1 MRIDDRWESQTDG
14 IRARDLRRDALVR
27 LREAVSRTRAQA
39 DTPADTQADRL
50 AADACVVRNGCFD
63 HA

>member
-39 DTPADTQADRL
+39 DTQADRL